1 MTAANSNGKNALGA
15 LKLQA
20 TTADTVAK
28 DIAKY
33 QTIAGTDKN
42 TYIADTAK
50 SNYGATIEQYNTA
63 IEKLKTSN
71 AELEEKNKKLAYQK
85 QYVDSFIEKANYTGT
100 GDGIYNPTTLDDAR
114 KYLPDRESELEAKK
128 QMDRLTV
135 VMKS

>member
-50 SNYGATIEQYNTA
+50 TIMMQQLNS
-63 IEKLKTSN
+63 IIQQLRS
-71 AELEEKNKKLAYQK
+71 
-85 QYVDSFIEKANYTGT
+85 
-100 GDGIYNPTTLDDAR
+100 
-114 KYLPDRESELEAKK
+114 
-128 QMDRLTV
+128 
-135 VMKS
+135 

>member
-1 MTAANSNGKNALGA
+1 MLWGA

-42 TYIADTAK
+42 TYITDTAK
-50 SNYGATIEQYNTA
+50 SNYDATISQYNTA

-71 AELEEKNKKLAYQK
+71 TGLEEKNKKA
-85 QYVDSFIEKANYTGT
+85 
-100 GDGIYNPTTLDDAR
+100 
-114 KYLPDRESELEAKK
+114 
-128 QMDRLTV
+128 
-135 VMKS
+135 